1 MKKIIAANWK
11 MHKTVSEARET
22 SVTLKE
28 MLKGKT
34 LEDRSIVV
42 FPAFI
47 SLPIV
52 SEAFAGTEIF
62 EVGGQNFYPADS
74 GAFTGE
80 ISLPMLQDAGAK
92 WIMIGHSERRHV
104 LGESDAFIAQK
115 TACALENG
123 WKVMFCIG
131 ETLVEREAGQLQS
144 VLQRQLETAL
154 NPLSGEVKA
163 KLVGNLAIAY
173 EPVWAIGTG
182 KVAGPEEVLDA
193 HKNVRQCLASLLPN
207 LAEKLPIL
215 YGGSVK
221 PDNASGLLL
230 LDNVNGLLVGGAS
243 LEAQSFQKICEA

>member
-1 MKKIIAANWK
+1 MQKIIAANWK
-11 MHKTVSEARET
+11 MHKTISEARET
-22 SVTLKE
+22 ALSLKNL
-28 MLKGKT
+28 LKGKAFS
-34 LEDRSIVV
+34 DRAIVV

-47 SLPIV
+47 SVPAVAQSL
-52 SEAFAGTEIF
+52 ADNDAF

-80 ISLPMLQDAGAK
+80 VSLPMLQDAGAK

-104 LGESDAFIAQK
+104 LGEDDGFIARK
-115 TACALENG
+115 TTFALEKN

-131 ETLVEREAGQLQS
+131 ETLDEREAGQLKN

-154 NPLSGEVKA
+154 SPLSNDIKA
-163 KLVGNLAIAY
+163 KLVGSLAIAY

-193 HKNVRQCLASLLPN
+193 HKTVRQCLNSLLPGIG
-207 LAEKLPIL
+207 EQLPIL

-221 PDNASGLLL
+221 PDNASGLLQ

>member
-1 MKKIIAANWK
+1 MEKIIAANWK
-11 MHKTVSEARET
+11 MHKTVADARET
-22 SVTLKE
+22 ASALKG
-28 MLKGKT
+28 MLKDKNF
-34 LEDRSIVV
+34 EDRSIVL

-47 SLPIV
+47 SVPAVADALKDCSLV
-52 SEAFAGTEIF
+52 
-62 EVGGQNFYPADS
+62 EVGAQNFYPADS

-80 ISLPMLQDAGAK
+80 VSLPMLQDAGAK

-115 TACALENG
+115 TACALEKG

-131 ETLVEREAGQLQS
+131 ETLAEREAGQLQN

-154 NPLSGEVKA
+154 MPLASEVKA
-163 KLVGNLAIAY
+163 KLVGSLAIAY

-182 KVAGPEEVLDA
+182 KVAGTQEVLDA
-193 HKNVRQCLASLLPN
+193 HKTVRQCLISLLPDSGDR
-207 LAEKLPIL
+207 LPIL

-221 PDNASGLLL
+221 PDNATGLLQ

-243 LEAQSFQKICEA
+243 LEAQSFKQICEA

>member
-1 MKKIIAANWK
+1 MQKIIAANWK
-11 MHKTVSEARET
+11 MHKTISESRET
-22 SVTLKE
+22 ALSLKKS
-28 MLKGKT
+28 LQGRT
-34 LEDRSIVV
+34 FSDRAIVV

-47 SLPIV
+47 SVPAV
-52 SEAFAGTEIF
+52 AQSFADDALF
-62 EVGGQNFYPADS
+62 EVGGQDFFPADS

-80 ISLPMLQDAGAK
+80 VSLPMLQDAGAK

-104 LGESDAFIAQK
+104 LGENDDFIAQK
-115 TACALENG
+115 TACALENK

-131 ETLVEREAGQLQS
+131 ETLAEREAGQLQS

-154 NPLSGEVKA
+154 SPLSQDVKA
-163 KLVGNLAIAY
+163 RLVGSLAIAY

-193 HKNVRQCLASLLPN
+193 HKTVRQCLTSLLPGIGD
-207 LAEKLPIL
+207 KLPIL

-221 PDNASGLLL
+221 PDNASGLLQ